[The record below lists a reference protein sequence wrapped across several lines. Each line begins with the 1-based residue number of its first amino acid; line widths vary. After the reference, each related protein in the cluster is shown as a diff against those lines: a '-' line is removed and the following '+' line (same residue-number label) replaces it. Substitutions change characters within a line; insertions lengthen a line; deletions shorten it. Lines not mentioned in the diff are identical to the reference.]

1 MRYEAVV
8 VRRLCGAYRLALTGR
23 INVKGM
29 DCAWPGEGILGRE

>member
-1 MRYEAVV
+1 MKLWSSVDSAG
-8 VRRLCGAYRLALTGR
+8 LTGSALTGR